1 MCHNAVFLSQGHVD
15 QLTESSRPHKVQA
28 FLEFG
33 VQASAKTVLFLG
45 IIICVIPC
53 ILAQM
58 IEILCVLQNCIGTL
72 GKSQELVKL
81 SLQ

>member
-15 QLTESSRPHKVQA
+15 QLTESICLHKVQA
-28 FLEFG
+28 LFEFG
-33 VQASAKTVLFLG
+33 VQASAETVLLLG
-45 IIICVIPC
+45 IIICMIPC
-53 ILAQM
+53 VLAQM